1 MQHIGFDGK
10 FEDSFVLGGAGSP
23 EAQTLQAQY
32 LISSTHFSLAG
43 LISPVHTSAP
53 IQTTTTGSQ
62 AWVCTWNV
70 VIA

>member
-32 LISSTHFSLAG
+32 LIHPSTICRGTRSSRWV
-43 LISPVHTSAP
+43 VHT
-53 IQTTTTGSQ
+53 IFYQVGT
-62 AWVCTWNV
+62 NV
-70 VIA
+70 IIVP